1 MSCKVLWISTNLK
14 RKIMSNFPIFY
25 MDTGCLGYKHREMQ
39 ETWSI
44 VSIFSTDL
52 ALQLRVN
59 TYQSKVACIAIL
71 EKSILITWLVG
82 SVKQSRMIVMK
93 DSLAPGWT
101 TDSLESVSQSNNI
114 LLFLRDKTTK
124 KRCKD
129 SWRISKRA

>member
-1 MSCKVLWISTNLK
+1 MAKPRVPLHFQFPPT
-14 RKIMSNFPIFY
+14 SNFLIFY
-25 MDTGCLGYKHREMQ
+25 TDTGCLGYKHRGMQ

-93 DSLAPGWT
+93 DSLAPGWI
-101 TDSLESVSQSNNI
+101 TDSLESVSE
-114 LLFLRDKTTK
+114 
-124 KRCKD
+124 
-129 SWRISKRA
+129 